1 MHTATQKAPIESSAA
16 AGLLL
21 VCATV
26 AALVISN
33 SPLDEL
39 YSRILETMLEVR
51 LDGVPLLNKPL
62 LHWINDGLMA
72 VFFLLVGLEIK
83 REVLEGT
90 LSSMRS
96 AALPLVAALG
106 GMLVPALIYT
116 LVAWSDPVAMRGWA
130 IPTATDIA
138 FALGILALVGSG
150 APLSLKV
157 LLTAI
162 AVIDDLG
169 AIVIIAL
176 FYTDQLSTPMLA
188 AATVALAI
196 LVVLR
201 LLRITNLGMYL
212 VVGAALWF
220 AVLKSGVHATLAGVA
235 IAAFIPHSRGE
246 SQSPLLTLEH
256 AIQPWTLFFIL
267 PLFASAN
274 AGVDLRGLS
283 FAQLAQPT
291 ALGTAAGLL
300 IGKVIG
306 VVGTSWIAIKL
317 GMAELPEGVDW
328 RAMLC
333 VGFLCGIGFTMSLFI
348 GTLAFEQA
356 APEYLRAM
364 RLGVLLG
371 SSAAAFVAI
380 VLLRHRSRA

>member
-96 AALPLVAALG
+96 AALPLVAAVG

-116 LVAWSDPVAMRGWA
+116 LVAWSDPVALRGWA
-130 IPTATDIA
+130 IPAATDIA
-138 FALGILALVGSG
+138 FALGILALVGSS
-150 APLSLKV
+150 APVSLKV

-188 AATVALAI
+188 AAAVALAV

-267 PLFASAN
+267 PLFAFAN

-283 FAQLAQPT
+283 FAQLAQPA

-306 VVGTSWIAIKL
+306 VVGASWFAIKL
-317 GMAELPEGVDW
+317 GLAQLPQGADW
-328 RAMLC
+328 RTMLC

-348 GTLAFEQA
+348 GALAFEQA
-356 APEYLRAM
+356 APEYLRAV

-371 SSAAAFVAI
+371 SSAAALVAI
-380 VLLRHRSRA
+380 ALLRHRARA